1 MDPSREN
8 IAKPAWSCV
17 NGTESRGKP
26 VNILAYFRLSVSL
39 SVSTIDD
46 LGMGNAASSCTQP
59 FPKHLRNKVRTTRR
73 KKFAD
78 QWHCAAACRTV
89 PFRPFMVVS

>member
-46 LGMGNAASSCTQP
+46 LGMGNAA
-59 FPKHLRNKVRTTRR
+59 
-73 KKFAD
+73 
-78 QWHCAAACRTV
+78 
-89 PFRPFMVVS
+89 

>member
-1 MDPSREN
+1 MDPSREK

-39 SVSTIDD
+39 SVSTIGD

-59 FPKHLRNKVRTTRR
+59 FRQAPPKQSAHNETQTVR
-73 KKFAD
+73 
-78 QWHCAAACRTV
+78 
-89 PFRPFMVVS
+89 